1 MKTYYRILVL
11 SGFHDD
17 ITDNEFVERKAV
29 HNERIENIEKQME
42 ELESTIPERE
52 EYEEK
57 IILLSEALAAMTD
70 DSLDA
75 AIKNEFLKRII
86 DRIDFSRE
94 K

>member
-1 MKTYYRILVL
+1 
-11 SGFHDD
+11 
-17 ITDNEFVERKAV
+17 
-29 HNERIENIEKQME
+29 ME

-94 K
+94 NSTEFILDFYLH